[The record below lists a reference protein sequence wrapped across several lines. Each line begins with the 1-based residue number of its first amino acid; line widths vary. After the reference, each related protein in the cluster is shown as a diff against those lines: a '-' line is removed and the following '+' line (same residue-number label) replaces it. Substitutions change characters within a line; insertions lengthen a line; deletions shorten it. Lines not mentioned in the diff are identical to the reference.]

1 MRTKEFATTSVV
13 SDIDAGNGSEHRV
26 LGRDGKGNKGVIL
39 EDASLL
45 DDVLDDELSPCTSS
59 WNIHTRL
66 VETANRRYKRGR
78 TLMHCSCQENTRYTI
93 PSSLSGTIVTASSTL
108 MLGLHAIA
116 QQMDHAV
123 SLFEAGTYQAHYCGC
138 V

>member
-1 MRTKEFATTSVV
+1 MRTKEFATKSGV
-13 SDIDAGNGSEHRV
+13 SDTDAGNGSEHRV

-39 EDASLL
+39 EDASL
-45 DDVLDDELSPCTSS
+45 LDDELSPCTSS

-123 SLFEAGTYQAHYCGC
+123 SLFEAGTHQAHYCGC